1 MLNQTSLLACI
12 VLVVILVTLIIFYSY
27 KRIVNNE
34 EEVARLTDKIN
45 AIENSQVKLS
55 EFVQGNILQMHQ
67 QMVPSHQMMG
77 GEQYDN
83 DNDNEYE
90 QNNQNYEHP
99 EEGLVEL
106 EEEESEQTHDVL
118 TLDDVLRHARE
129 TQETPEEED
138 VYNVDESKKIEN
150 NDEEDILEAEEYEPD
165 DEDGINEDEQDN
177 QNEED
182 NDADEDNET
191 DEDANDDTDDESDE
205 DVNEE
210 TEVSHHTMTRA
221 KRGRKPKKSIKKKQ
235 LKQRGPKGRVP
246 STAPRGL
253 EIGHRM
259 RSDRDG
265 QLYEV
270 TETSNGRIRWMVV
283 KENSDDTDDED

>member
-83 DNDNEYE
+83 DNDNDNEYE

-99 EEGLVEL
+99 EEHFLRFSIVN
-106 EEEESEQTHDVL
+106 
-118 TLDDVLRHARE
+118 TL
-129 TQETPEEED
+129 
-138 VYNVDESKKIEN
+138 I
-150 NDEEDILEAEEYEPD
+150 
-165 DEDGINEDEQDN
+165 
-177 QNEED
+177 
-182 NDADEDNET
+182 
-191 DEDANDDTDDESDE
+191 
-205 DVNEE
+205 
-210 TEVSHHTMTRA
+210 
-221 KRGRKPKKSIKKKQ
+221 
-235 LKQRGPKGRVP
+235 
-246 STAPRGL
+246 
-253 EIGHRM
+253 
-259 RSDRDG
+259 
-265 QLYEV
+265 
-270 TETSNGRIRWMVV
+270 
-283 KENSDDTDDED
+283 